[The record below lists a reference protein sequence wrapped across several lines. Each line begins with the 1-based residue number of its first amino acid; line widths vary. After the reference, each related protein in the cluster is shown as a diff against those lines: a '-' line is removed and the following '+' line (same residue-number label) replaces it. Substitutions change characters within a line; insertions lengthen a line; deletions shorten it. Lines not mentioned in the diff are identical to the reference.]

1 MDDAT
6 SFIEE
11 ATAEI
16 ADQVGD
22 RRVLIALSG
31 GVDSSVTAELTHRA
45 VGERLTPV
53 YVDTGLMR
61 KDETE
66 QIKDTFGHMTDL
78 RVVEA
83 QDEFIDAL
91 AGIIDPEEKRN
102 VIGERFIRTFERV
115 ATEVDAEVLAQG
127 TIYPDRIESEGNI
140 KSHHNVGGLP
150 DVVDFED
157 IVEPVRDLYKD
168 EVRQVAR
175 ELGLESIISER
186 MPFPGP
192 GLAVRV
198 IGEQFIRTFEEVARE
213 VDAEVLAQG
222 TIYPDRIESEGN
234 IKSHHNVGGLPDVVD
249 FEDIVEPVRELYKDE
264 VRQVARSL
272 GLEELI
278 SERMPFPGPGLAV
291 RVVGEVTREK
301 LHVAREATHIVEE
314 ELEEHEPW
322 QAFAA
327 VLAKGT
333 GVKGDNRVHGWIVSV
348 RSVESRDGMTA
359 RAQEL
364 DWGTLQRIQSRITG
378 QLDDVARVVYD
389 VTHKPP
395 ATIEY
400 E

>member
-1 MDDAT
+1 MVDVD
-6 SFIEE
+6 SFIDE

-16 ADQVGD
+16 REQVGD
-22 RRVLIALSG
+22 RHAIIALSG
-31 GVDSSVTAELTHRA
+31 GVDSSVAAALAYEA
-45 VGERLTPV
+45 IGDQLTPV

-61 KDETE
+61 KGETDGIRE
-66 QIKDTFGHMTDL
+66 TFSFMESL

-83 QDEFIDAL
+83 QERFFDAL
-91 AGIIDPEEKRN
+91 SGVVDPEEKRK
-102 VIGERFIRTFERV
+102 VIGEQFIREFERE
-115 ATEVDAEVLAQG
+115 ARDTDADYLVQG

-150 DVVDFED
+150 EVVDFD
-157 IVEPVRDLYKD
+157 GIVEPVRDLYKD

-175 ELGLESIISER
+175 ALDLEEVVAER

-198 IGEQFIRTFEEVARE
+198 IGEVTPEKVEVAR
-213 VDAEVLAQG
+213 DAC
-222 TIYPDRIESEGN
+222 
-234 IKSHHNVGGLPDVVD
+234 
-249 FEDIVEPVRELYKDE
+249 
-264 VRQVARSL
+264 
-272 GLEELI
+272 
-278 SERMPFPGPGLAV
+278 
-291 RVVGEVTREK
+291 
-301 LHVAREATHIVEE
+301 HVVEE
-314 ELEEHEPW
+314 ETAEHDPW

-327 VLAKGT
+327 VIGKGT

-364 DWGTLQRIQSRITG
+364 PWETLQRIQSRITG
-378 QLDDVARVVYD
+378 QNDNVARVVYD